1 LVSDGTDPGDG
12 GEAGISPEVIGPP
25 VGHFVEQVDLDSGMG
40 RRGSEKSEAELLVV
54 PSPKFTFGEIRRD
67 HFLLGDRIA
76 PIDAAL
82 EECISGQAYEDL
94 AREGVVLRVQ
104 GSDGIERVEHVC
116 AALER
121 RQEKIDDS
129 ESVFFRRDLPVA
141 HDCQPRPL
149 ASSSAGDV
157 VY

>member
-76 PIDAAL
+76 PIDVAL

-104 GSDGIERVEHVC
+104 GSDGIERVG

-129 ESVFFRRDLPVA
+129 DSVFFRRDLPGA
-141 HDCQPRPL
+141 HDNQPRPL
-149 ASSSAGDV
+149 AWSSPGDV
-157 VY
+157 V